1 MEQKTKKILDKWAL
15 RKIKFLPPLESLN
28 DSDFTFLYIMN
39 NYMEEENVK
48 FVNVSKLSEL
58 NQVSLPAISK
68 QLNKLES
75 EKLIKRTI
83 DIFNRRNTK
92 VSITEYGLKVL
103 KESEE
108 KVVDFYDRIVNKCG
122 EEQVCIFSN
131 VLEIIYQEA
140 KGGTKEC

>member
-103 KESEE
+103 
-108 KVVDFYDRIVNKCG
+108 
-122 EEQVCIFSN
+122 
-131 VLEIIYQEA
+131 EIIYQEA